1 MEQQTFIAGVEPG
14 GFTHDYEIKIL
25 ICYLLLQLEQP
36 LSFAQM
42 SEILQDEGI
51 VNYFEFSD
59 ALSKLLQSQHIV
71 VFKTENGENFY
82 TISELGAKTALTFQ
96 KSLPYTVR
104 HRIVQAAQEMITK
117 SKSESENIVSI
128 TKAPDGYLA
137 VSYTHLD
144 VYKRQAYPRA
154 WRRFSRIAPR
164 FCLYGVRAFFP
175 RLFWDINRERMNS
188 GKL

>member
-128 TKAPDGYLA
+128 TKAPDGYLVRLVIKDIGSDLFDLTLFTPNEKQA
-137 VSYTHLD
+137 QLVKKRFLEDPITL
-144 VYKRQAYPRA
+144 YKCCIDLLTTP
-154 WRRFSRIAPR
+154 SE
-164 FCLYGVRAFFP
+164 
-175 RLFWDINRERMNS
+175 RE
-188 GKL
+188 